1 MVASNHPEKPF
12 LTRAIALAT
21 EIAERQD
28 DLKAVYEEAKEAKG
42 VGKEGVKVI
51 KRAVRLAMEDAD
63 KKRARRTLE
72 NTAQNLID
80 SLGLLASTPLGEA
93 AIRDAAK

>member
-28 DLKAVYEEAKEAKG
+28 DLKAVYEEAKEAEG